1 MDHPQIP
8 RMSILL
14 DRVYSHQAKNP
25 KDNTLTILVDRLWP
39 RGIRKEDLPLDL
51 WAKNWAP
58 SSELRKKFHEGLF
71 DFHSFKAA
79 YRNEIERN
87 RDEIADCLKKRH
99 PSTVLLLYGLKD
111 PTQNNAA
118 VLKEVLEEWMH

>member
-14 DRVYSHQAKNP
+14 DRVYSHHAKIP
-25 KDNTLTILVDRLWP
+25 KGNTMTILVDRLWP
-39 RGIRKEDLPLDL
+39 RGIRKEDLPLDY
-51 WAKNWAP
+51 WAKEWAP
-58 SSELRKKFHEGLF
+58 SPELRKKFHEGTF
-71 DFHSFKAA
+71 DFRSFKAA
-79 YRNEIERN
+79 YREEIERKS
-87 RDEIADCLKKRH
+87 DEIADFLQKRH

-111 PTQNNAA
+111 PTENNAS